1 MKKLLGSALLVAGT
15 LAAAEAR
22 DVILYKATAA
32 VAPTPERFVTPTLV
46 EPAILNPPGFR
57 WDPVAGAAA
66 YDLEISRSRAFAA
79 GAVRAFSGLK
89 LNLFTPDRALEAGTW
104 FWRVRAAGGAWC
116 EPMEFRLAAGMP
128 SIPVPPM
135 PQLLDRLK
143 RMGYPRVFLTRE
155 NLEDW
160 RAKARGPRREDWQ
173 RVTAGLSER
182 VRALNTADPSRP
194 KGERAKSAEN
204 NRVFQEAVGRAE
216 RNEEA
221 IHSLALSCLLE
232 GNAEHCQE
240 ARRLVLALAAWDPEA
255 ATGRRANDT
264 AFRAVVRGLS
274 RGYDWLNGAGA
285 LSDDDRRQIERAIV
299 ARGAQYV
306 EWFRAAGVHTR
317 WPNTSHANGGV
328 TYFGEMAVA
337 FAGAIPEAAEWLRYF
352 AYVATANFPAF
363 GRSDGSWSE
372 GGRYYTVSTNKHIYP
387 LWGLAA
393 ALGLNFPAHPF
404 YVNTG
409 YFKFYSNPPWDKMLV
424 FGDGHNQPVGGSDA
438 RLMGTFAS
446 LYRNPD
452 FAWYARAAGR
462 EDSGERGVSTQSFLT
477 YDRGLLGE
485 LAGAADIG
493 RLPLARVFPDTGL
506 AVLRTNLA
514 NAAEDVQ
521 FLLKSNPFG
530 SVSHANADQAGFYL
544 AAYGE
549 PLLIP
554 SGHYQ
559 GSHEVLFGSPH
570 HAGWTW
576 QSWAH
581 NVPLVDGKGQ
591 ASRSP
596 QAAGQVEHFYHSPV
610 ADYVRVDATNAYK
623 APIAEEAVRTI
634 NKFAPE
640 LVKRIG
646 SAPVTSYRRA
656 VLFLRPATI
665 VMFDDLEASSAV
677 RLDWLLHAWNRFEI
691 DEAGRAATVKNG
703 AARAAVRLLTGDM
716 TGISQTGDYLIP
728 VPKDFK
734 TQWHLTA
741 RLSPAPHHRVVS
753 VIQAHREGGEVPASE
768 ATRGEGWTGASLRWK
783 DGRKAVVAFAGRA
796 GARMEAGGA
805 VAEGR
810 VLAASAGWFYG
821 ADVTRLETP
830 YGKWEFSSPVD
841 VLATADVLKV
851 ADAAGVKVLR
861 LKK

>member
-1 MKKLLGSALLVAGT
+1 MKKLLGSALLIAGT

-22 DVILYKATAA
+22 DVILYKATSA
-32 VAPTPERFVTPTLV
+32 VLPTPERFVTPTLV

-57 WDPVAGAAA
+57 WDPVAGAAE
-66 YDLEISRSRAFAA
+66 YDLEISRTRQFAA
-79 GAVRAFSGLK
+79 AISFPTLK
-89 LNLFTPDRALEAGTW
+89 LNLFTPDRALEPGTW
-104 FWRVRAAGGAWC
+104 FWRVRAASGAWC
-116 EPMEFRLAAGMP
+116 EPREFKLTAGMP

-135 PQLLDRLK
+135 PQLLERLQ

-155 NLEDW
+155 NLAEW
-160 RAKARGPRREDWQ
+160 RAKVRGARREDWQ
-173 RVTAGLSER
+173 RVVAGLSER
-182 VRALNTADPSRP
+182 ARAINTADPPRLT
-194 KGERAKSAEN
+194 GERGKSAEN
-204 NRVFQEAVGRAE
+204 NKVFLEATGRSE
-216 RNEEA
+216 RNEEL
-221 IHSLALSCLLE
+221 IHSLALSCLLG
-232 GNAEHCQE
+232 GNAEHCKE
-240 ARRLVLALAAWDPEA
+240 ARRIVLALAAWDPDA
-255 ATGRRANDT
+255 ATSRKANDT

-274 RGYDWLNGAGA
+274 RGYDWLNGAGV
-285 LSDDDRRQIERAIV
+285 LSDDDRRRIERVMV

-306 EWFRAAGVHTR
+306 EWYRLAQVNTR
-317 WPNTSHANGGV
+317 WPNTSHANGGIP
-328 TYFGEMAVA
+328 YFGEMAA
-337 FAGAIPEAAEWLRYF
+337 IFAGTIPEATEWLRYF

-372 GGRYYTVSTNKHIYP
+372 GGRYYTASTNRHIYP
-387 LWGLAA
+387 IWGLAA
-393 ALGLNFPAHPF
+393 ALGLNFTVHPY

-409 YFKFYSNPPWDKMLV
+409 YFKLYSNPPWDKMLV
-424 FGDGHNQPVGGSDA
+424 FGDGHNQAVGGSDA
-438 RLMGTFAS
+438 RLMGTFGS
-446 LYRNPD
+446 LHRNPD
-452 FAWYARAAGR
+452 FAWYARAAAR
-462 EDSGERGVSTQSFLT
+462 QDDSGERAISAPGFLT
-477 YDRGLLGE
+477 YDRALLDQ
-485 LAGAADIG
+485 LARKADVG

-506 AVLRTNLA
+506 AVLRTNLTS
-514 NAAEDVQ
+514 AADDVQ

-530 SVSHANADQAGFYL
+530 PVSHANADQAGFYL
-544 AAYGE
+544 SAYGE

-623 APIAEEAVRTI
+623 APIADEAVRTI

-640 LVKRIG
+640 MVKRIG

-677 RLDWLLHAWNRFEI
+677 RLDWLLHAWNRFDI
-691 DEAGRAATVKNG
+691 DETGRAATAKNG
-703 AARAAVRLLTGDM
+703 AARASVRLLTGDV

-741 RLSPAPHHRVVS
+741 RLSPAQHHRVVS

-768 ATRGEGWTGASLRWK
+768 SARGEGWSGASLRWK
-783 DGRKAVVAFAGRA
+783 DGRKAVVAFAERA
-796 GARMEAGGA
+796 GARLEAGGA

-810 VLAASAGWFYG
+810 VLAASAGWFYA
-821 ADVTRLETP
+821 ADATRLETP

-841 VLATADVLKV
+841 VLATADMLKV
-851 ADAAGVKVLR
+851 AGAAGVKELR